1 MAAKRSLAG
10 VAGFAAA
17 AGLGYGAV
25 VLGLAL
31 ARPAAEH
38 VSGFAE
44 ALSDAAAAVSAGP
57 EGVRAWP
64 ALFGEPE
71 VEVAPAPAGPA
82 RSYTLLGLVID
93 AGRRW
98 AIVGHDGG
106 ETLVREGALLPGGET
121 VRAITPGGV
130 VILRG
135 GVTETIGFGRNG
147 PKDAGEG
154 LFALAQPLAPRRA
167 EVPLSAISGRDL
179 RRVFGRAGSVRM
191 LGATGAD
198 PASAEILWVR
208 PGEILERIGLRAGDR
223 VLRVNGFAAGDLE
236 ELSTAAAQL
245 SVVREYEIALRRSG
259 VLQTITVV
267 LTDES

>member
-1 MAAKRSLAG
+1 MRSLAG

-25 VLGLAL
+25 VLALAI
-31 ARPAAEH
+31 ARPASDP
-38 VSGFAE
+38 VSGIAEVLYGAE
-44 ALSDAAAAVSAGP
+44 APATAGQDGP
-57 EGVRAWP
+57 RGWP

-71 VEVAPAPAGPA
+71 AEVAPVRAGPA

-93 AGRRW
+93 SGRRW

-106 ETLVREGALLPGGET
+106 ETLVREGGLLPGGES

-135 GVTETIGFGRNG
+135 GATETIGFGSLG
-147 PKDAGEG
+147 AEQAGEG
-154 LFALAQPLAPRRA
+154 LLALAAPRPPRRA
-167 EVPLSAISGRDL
+167 EVPFSDIAGRDL

-191 LGATGAD
+191 LGAEGAD

-223 VLRVNGFAAGDLE
+223 VLSVNGFAAGDLGA
-236 ELSTAAAQL
+236 LSAAAEQL
-245 SVVREYEIALRRSG
+245 QVVRQYEIALRRSG